1 MTPPPL
7 SLEQL
12 TPDVTKAAYLER
24 MLDKNAAS
32 YKHYWLRAIVEELAE
47 GHREMSFTALVAR
60 MVASAWYP
68 VVYFHLSLGASD
80 KLAELIAHLQQRHR
94 IANDERPDRI
104 TYTVV
109 SLASADERLARL
121 IRDRTHNVPYRL
133 IRPFY
138 EDELAAIRRAD
149 PRWYDTKTDTAI
161 FELNRRDPRDC
172 IYQIAQDRLSLTV
185 APDWADFITANMP
198 VIQGWLDYRLA
209 KYLQARNPS
218 VPAIIEKLRPPRQ
231 RDLSAAT
238 SYWRLAMQRADLR
251 EVYTGEPL
259 TMESL
264 SSRGGL
270 SIDHFVPWSFVMH
283 DEAWNLLPM
292 ARNLNSSKSDRLPQL
307 ERYLQP
313 LCRQHFDA
321 LIATRG
327 SGAPRAVIE
336 SYLTID
342 PHVLEYEDSPA
353 SRQRFAENL
362 QRTITPLY
370 QIALNQG
377 YAVWSA

>member
-198 VIQGWLDYRLA
+198 IIQGWLDYRLA
-209 KYLQARNPS
+209 KYLQ
-218 VPAIIEKLRPPRQ
+218 
-231 RDLSAAT
+231 
-238 SYWRLAMQRADLR
+238 
-251 EVYTGEPL
+251 
-259 TMESL
+259 
-264 SSRGGL
+264 
-270 SIDHFVPWSFVMH
+270 
-283 DEAWNLLPM
+283 

-321 LIATRG
+321 LVATRG

-336 SYLTID
+336 SYLAID

-353 SRQRFAENL
+353 SRQRFSESL

-377 YAVWSA
+377 YAVWSV